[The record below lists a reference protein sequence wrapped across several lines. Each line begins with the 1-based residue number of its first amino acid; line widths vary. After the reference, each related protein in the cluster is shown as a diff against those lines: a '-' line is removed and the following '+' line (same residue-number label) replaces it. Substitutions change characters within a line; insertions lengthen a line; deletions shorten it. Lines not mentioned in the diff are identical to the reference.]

1 MAYGLEV
8 FNSSGVCQFSTQTA
22 KLVKLK
28 QFSPTNLHANLPGGS
43 TVTSDGFTFY
53 GFDGPNSP
61 VPYYTCDFDLPS
73 GFDNTEVL
81 VFARPASAVVADQ
94 SVQDSLFG
102 INAQPIAPQT
112 NIPRRCR
119 IYVTRRSGNINAGD
133 VEFLFVVK
141 PGDAT
146 PETDGYGLEVYDGS
160 GDSDGALTF
169 SSRLPTIQ
177 IQQAGSYAA
186 YNVAAGDIDFGRQY
200 IMQTGSNIASG
211 TDYVNDD
218 PPFCLISNH
227 DWYGKFGGGLN
238 QNPSGARTGDPFEAD
253 GGRFKNCMVWDIQPD
268 GGSGAT
274 WNVRTGFMLFQANN
288 DASSSTVTYYGGTN
302 VPHDYLTVLEG
313 N

>member
-22 KLVKLK
+22 TLVKLK

-133 VEFLFVVK
+133 VEFLFAVK

-169 SSRLPTIQ
+169 SSRLPMLQ

-186 YNVAAGDIDFGRQY
+186 YNVAAADIDFGRQY
-200 IMQTGSNIASG
+200 IMQTGSNITSG

-238 QNPSGARTGDPFEAD
+238 QNPSG
-253 GGRFKNCMVWDIQPD
+253 
-268 GGSGAT
+268 GSY
-274 WNVRTGFMLFQANN
+274 RRSF
-288 DASSSTVTYYGGTN
+288 
-302 VPHDYLTVLEG
+302 
-313 N
+313 